1 MSAGTTGPQA
11 VGNTPAQKA
20 CAACGEKFSCS
31 ASAASCWC
39 ESVKLEPNTLSK
51 LRARYSDCLCPR
63 CLSAAQTNS
72 GSEKSA

>member
-20 CAACGEKFSCS
+20 CAACGEKFPCS
-31 ASAASCWC
+31 ASTATCWC
-39 ESVKLEPNTLSK
+39 ESVKLGQNTLNK
-51 LRARYSDCLCPR
+51 IRARFSDCLCPR

-72 GSEKSA
+72 RAEKSA

>member
-11 VGNTPAQKA
+11 VGSAPAHKA

-31 ASAASCWC
+31 ASAATCWC
-39 ESVKLEPNTLSK
+39 ESVKLDQNALSK
-51 LRARYSDCLCPR
+51 LRARYTDCLCPL
-63 CLSAAQTNS
+63 CLSAVQTNS